1 MEQEIT
7 TLVFKIDNKK
17 PVELL
22 SLTRSMLSVTSQ
34 FDKFNIEKGQNS
46 EAKLYVKE
54 VRKGSIIIELFDI
67 SLLSGVIPFVENI
80 NVVAEF
86 AGHLKNVFD
95 YYKGDEVSKE
105 ENKPILSISDCEDF
119 SNMINPVALDGGA
132 VLNIQVSGN
141 QKCNVNINIPSME
154 ANAIQNG
161 LKREKEML
169 KQKELKGVEHK
180 QILTLYQAVDKKKGN
195 KGIIESLNKKPLG
208 LIFENDDDR
217 EKILSNP
224 IQNPLKYAFIVDVRV
239 EEINNTPSAYRILK
253 YYEDEGFEL

>member
-1 MEQEIT
+1 MNQDLT
-7 TLVFKIDNKK
+7 TLVFKIDNKE

-34 FDKFNIEKGQNS
+34 FDKFNLKKGHTS

-67 SLLSGVIPFVENI
+67 SVTAGLIPFVENV
-80 NVVAEF
+80 NVVVEF
-86 AGHLKNVFD
+86 AENIKKVFD
-95 YYKGDEVSKE
+95 FFRGKVPNED
-105 ENKPILSISDCEDF
+105 KPKLTTNDCDDYI
-119 SNMINPVALDGGA
+119 NMVNPVALDGGSTLS
-132 VLNIQVSGN
+132 VYITGKVKGD
-141 QKCNVNINIPSME
+141 INISVPSMD

-161 LKREKEML
+161 LKREKEIL
-169 KQKELKGVEHK
+169 KQKELKSIEHK

-195 KGIIESLNKKPLG
+195 KGIIESLYTKPLG

-217 EKILSNP
+217 EKILYNP

-253 YYEDEGFEL
+253 YYEDESFEL